1 MTETH
6 HALEKIIMH
15 TFVMDNIDYVVY
27 VVIFI
32 HAFVHDRVT
41 L

>member
-6 HALEKIIMH
+6 HALEKMIML

-27 VVIFI
+27 VVILSMLLCM
-32 HAFVHDRVT
+32 HE
-41 L
+41 